1 MTDSFAPFRFGTD
14 GLRGRAGD
22 APMDTETLRRV
33 GSALGVLLQRRGGDQ
48 QRVLVGNDGRESA
61 GWILECLA
69 QGLSAAEVSVTDV
82 GLVTTPALAHLTR
95 VLPFSAGVMVS
106 ASHNP
111 AHDNGIKLFSHD
123 GTKLA
128 DEEER
133 EIERLALAIRPEE
146 VRTPRIRWEEKLVG
160 TYEEHLVN
168 TFADL
173 DLTGVKI
180 CLDAAHGGGSRIAP
194 RVLRAF
200 GAEVVEVAC
209 EPDGSNINEGV
220 GATHPESCAAAV
232 MAHGA
237 TLGICLDGDG
247 DRSMFVDETGT
258 VRDGDE
264 QLCLFGTRLH
274 RQHSLAKGTVV
285 ATVMSNLGL
294 QRALANEGIRMEV
307 TPVGDRNVTLAMRE
321 KGFSLGGEQ
330 SGHILFAEDGRIVG
344 DALLTALKLLSLPG
358 VLQQGF
364 ARAFSS
370 FRRFPQVLVNV
381 KVASKPDL
389 ATVPAVAQG
398 AREVEQALGSD
409 GRLVLRYSG
418 TEPLCRVMVEGPE
431 ESMVRA
437 LAERLAETIRRELA

>member
-1 MTDSFAPFRFGTD
+1 MSDSFAAFRFGTD
-14 GLRGRAGD
+14 GLRGRAGH

-69 QGLSAAEVSVTDV
+69 QGLSAADVSVTDV

-95 VLPFSAGVMVS
+95 VLPFTAGVMIS

-111 AHDNGIKLFSHD
+111 AHDNGIKIFGHD

-133 EIERLALAIRPEE
+133 EIERLAMVVRPEE
-146 VRTPRIRWEEKLVG
+146 VRTPRIRWEEELVG
-160 TYEEHLVN
+160 AYEEHLVN
-168 TFADL
+168 TFSDL

-200 GAEVVEVAC
+200 GAEVIEVAC

-220 GATHPESCAAAV
+220 GATHPEACAAEV

-247 DRSMFVDETGT
+247 DRSMFADETGI

-264 QLCLFGTRLH
+264 QLCLFGTLLH
-274 RQHSLAKGTVV
+274 RQKRLAKDTVV

-294 QRALANEGIRMEV
+294 QRALAKEGIRMEV
-307 TPVGDRNVTLAMRE
+307 TPVGDRNVTQAMRQH
-321 KGFSLGGEQ
+321 GYTLGGEQ
-330 SGHILFAEDGRIVG
+330 SGHILFAEDGRIIG
-344 DALLTALKLLSLPG
+344 DALFTSLRLLALPG
-358 VLQQGF
+358 VLQSGF
-364 ARAFSS
+364 AKAFSS

-381 KVASKPDL
+381 QVARKPDL
-389 ATVPAVAQG
+389 AAIPAIATHS
-398 AREVEQALGSD
+398 REVEQRLGAD

-431 ESMVRA
+431 ESLVRE
-437 LAERLAETIRRELA
+437 LAEGLADTIRRELA